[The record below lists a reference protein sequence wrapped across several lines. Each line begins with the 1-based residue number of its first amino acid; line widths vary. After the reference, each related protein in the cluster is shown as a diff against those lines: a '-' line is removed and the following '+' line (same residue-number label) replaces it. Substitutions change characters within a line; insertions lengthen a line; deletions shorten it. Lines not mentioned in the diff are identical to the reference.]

1 MPFIYSVFLF
11 SSSHFI
17 VFILFGMEISPLFY
31 KTSFFS
37 FTLILLT
44 DCSFHLEQCPS
55 AIYKDRETLPVKVFL
70 GNLLG
75 NLQFSMCHQTF
86 FHCGAETALINS
98 QFASVCDIILAS
110 MCRSKPDE

>member
-1 MPFIYSVFLF
+1 MPFIYSAFF
-11 SSSHFI
+11 
-17 VFILFGMEISPLFY
+17 
-31 KTSFFS
+31 FFS
-37 FTLILLT
+37 FYSVYLVWYGDFSFILQDLLLLLHSVILLT
-44 DCSFHLEQCPS
+44 DCSFHLAQCPS

-75 NLQFSMCHQTF
+75 NLQFSVCHQTF

-98 QFASVCDIILAS
+98 QLASVCDIILAS